1 MFGGHVKFDLKKP
14 RETRQQLVI
23 HHLSQI
29 LPNNT
34 SRNSDSNPRREI
46 GRQIDARQIFRTL
59 RRPQFHPCDFQE
71 ISWFPFL

>member
-1 MFGGHVKFDLKKP
+1 MFGGHAKFDLKKP

-34 SRNSDSNPRREI
+34 NRNSGNNPRREI
-46 GRQIDARQIFRTL
+46 GRRIGAHRTFRTL
-59 RRPQFHPCDFQE
+59 RKPRFPPGDFQK